1 MPPSPAA
8 TCRRRGADM
17 QKMQQWTMLTAL
29 GVVGVLV
36 AGWFLLVS
44 PQRSHAASLR
54 AQAVSQES
62 ANASL
67 QSQVNQLEQQKKG
80 LPAQQRQLNKIA
92 ARVPDNPEL
101 PALIR
106 QLSSAAD
113 DAGVDLV
120 SLAPSAPAPV
130 VDATGAAPVTAAG
143 TLAAPAAASPLV
155 KIQLALTVQ
164 GSYYNV
170 ESFFQQ
176 IEKLTR
182 AMTVQQWTLTPV
194 GGAGA
199 SATGTS
205 AQTSA
210 TGKKVPP
217 GALSAV
223 ITGSVFESPAAAA
236 QTPAVPSSPAAPAT
250 AQ

>member
-29 GVVGVLV
+29 GVLV

-106 QLSSAAD
+106 QLS
-113 DAGVDLV
+113 
-120 SLAPSAPAPV
+120 
-130 VDATGAAPVTAAG
+130 TAA
-143 TLAAPAAASPLV
+143 
-155 KIQLALTVQ
+155 
-164 GSYYNV
+164 
-170 ESFFQQ
+170 
-176 IEKLTR
+176 
-182 AMTVQQWTLTPV
+182 
-194 GGAGA
+194 
-199 SATGTS
+199 
-205 AQTSA
+205 
-210 TGKKVPP
+210 
-217 GALSAV
+217 
-223 ITGSVFESPAAAA
+223 
-236 QTPAVPSSPAAPAT
+236 
-250 AQ
+250 

>member
-80 LPAQQRQLNKIA
+80 LPAQQRQLHKIA
-92 ARVPDNPEL
+92 ARVPHTPEL

-130 VDATGAAPVTAAG
+130 TAATGAAPATAG
-143 TLAAPAAASPLV
+143 TSAAPAAASPLV

-199 SATGTS
+199 SPATGTS

-236 QTPAVPSSPAAPAT
+236 QT
-250 AQ
+250 